1 MAKEFDF
8 VVVGAG
14 SAGCALAA
22 RLSEDPNVTV
32 ALVEAGRKPPEREA
46 MPAACASLQLD
57 PEVDWMFSGAT
68 GKAGLGL
75 KNRRMP
81 VPRGKML
88 GGSSAINYM
97 VWVRGHPGD
106 FDNWA
111 AKGADG
117 WGYDD
122 VLPCFKRMEEVR
134 PSNEIIVDKE
144 QRGDDGPVGV
154 GVRSPVIPASRDF
167 VTAANAA
174 GIPSGDYN
182 GRDRFNAD
190 GVASLV
196 QTNTRAG
203 KRSSTYHGYLE
214 GAAEDRSNLT
224 IITDA
229 LVTRILLEEEGD
241 ELAAKGVEYKDSN
254 DDLHAIEARRETI
267 LSAGAVGSPHILM
280 LSGIGPRRE
289 LEAAGVPCRHE
300 LQSVGKHL
308 KDHLYVSLRFPAD
321 GIGVTMAEV
330 GLSAGPDMLRGPDGP
345 LPEDPADDA
354 NLSEDLVAIKT
365 EAAQRL
371 KEWEETGSS
380 LVSSSLYD
388 GIAFFSTGLGD
399 DHTHDAQIGFVP
411 CGYDVGLYQNQLNID
426 TDIFSADIESEL
438 APDKGSVAM
447 LACNCVPRSEGE
459 IVLKNADPA
468 TPPEID
474 FNYYS
479 DPYDLKV
486 MVAIIRRTLKV
497 AENWPGPKKL
507 GPLRIPPKLA
517 KLHGYREG
525 EPMSDALLENLALH
539 FSMTIYHLCCTC
551 RIGDVV
557 DKRLNV
563 FGVKN
568 LRVAD
573 ASVMPEI
580 VSGNTNAASIMIGER
595 AADFISEDQSLKLAV
610 AEAA

>member
-1 MAKEFDF
+1 MTNTFDF
-8 VVVGAG
+8 IVVGAG
-14 SAGCALAA
+14 SAGTALAA
-22 RLSEDPNVTV
+22 RLSEDPNVSV
-32 ALVEAGRKPPEREA
+32 ALVEAGGKPPERES
-46 MPAACASLQLD
+46 MPVACATLQLD
-57 PEVDWMFSGAT
+57 PDVDWMFSGAT

-88 GGSSAINYM
+88 GGSSALNYM

-111 AKGADG
+111 AKGATG
-117 WGYDD
+117 WSYAD
-122 VLPCFKRMEEVR
+122 VLPCFKRMEEIR
-134 PSNEIIVDKE
+134 PSNEIIVDQNE
-144 QRGDDGPVGV
+144 RGDEGPIGV

-182 GRDRFNAD
+182 GGDRLNAD

-196 QTNTRAG
+196 QTNTRSG
-203 KRSSTYHGYLE
+203 KRASTYHGYLE
-214 GAAEDRSNLT
+214 GKAENRPNLT

-229 LVTRILLEEEGD
+229 LVTRVLLDGEGD
-241 ELAAKGVEYKDSN
+241 ALAARGIEYRDAEGNLQS
-254 DDLHAIEARRETI
+254 IEATRETI

-280 LSGIGPRRE
+280 LSGIGSRRE
-289 LEAAGVPCRHE
+289 LESVGISCCLDLP
-300 LQSVGKHL
+300 SVGKHL

-330 GLSAGPDMLRGPDGP
+330 GVAAGPDMLRGPDGP
-345 LPEDPADDA
+345 LPENPEDDA
-354 NLSEDLVAIKT
+354 NLSDDLLALKA
-365 EAAQRL
+365 EAEQRL

-411 CGYDVGLYQNQLNID
+411 CGYDAGLYQNQLNID
-426 TDIFSADIESEL
+426 TDMFSADLEGEL
-438 APDKGSVAM
+438 APDKGSVAL

-459 IVLKNADPA
+459 IVLKSADPA
-468 TPPEID
+468 IPPEID

-486 MVAIIRRTLKV
+486 MVAIIRRTLEV
-497 AENWPGPKKL
+497 AENWPGPDKL

-517 KLHGYREG
+517 ELHGYKDG
-525 EPMSDALLENLALH
+525 ERPSDALLENLALH

-551 RIGDVV
+551 RMGDVV
-557 DKRLNV
+557 DERLNV
-563 FGVKN
+563 FGVRN

-595 AADFISEDQSLKLAV
+595 AADLLAADQGLHLT
-610 AEAA
+610 AAA

>member
-1 MAKEFDF
+1 MAQVFDF
-8 VVVGAG
+8 IVVGAG
-14 SAGCALAA
+14 SAGSALAA
-22 RLSEDPNVTV
+22 RLSEDPNVSV
-32 ALVEAGRKPPEREA
+32 ALIEAGGKPPEREA

-57 PEVDWMFSGAT
+57 PEVDWMFTGAT

-75 KNRRMP
+75 KGRRMP

-88 GGSSAINYM
+88 GGSSALNYM

-111 AKGADG
+111 AGGAEG
-117 WGYDD
+117 WSYED

-134 PSNEIIVDKE
+134 PSNEIILDKSM
-144 QRGDDGPVGV
+144 RGDNGPIGV

-182 GRDRFNAD
+182 GNDRLNTD

-203 KRSSTYHGYLE
+203 KRASTYQGYLE
-214 GAAEDRSNLT
+214 GAAEDRPNLT
-224 IITDA
+224 IVTDA
-229 LVTRILLEEEGD
+229 LVSRILLEGEG
-241 ELAAKGVEYKDSN
+241 ETLSATGIEYKDE
-254 DDLHAIEARRETI
+254 HGETQVIEARRETI
-267 LSAGAVGSPHILM
+267 ISAGAVGSPHILM
-280 LSGIGPRRE
+280 LSGIGSRRE
-289 LEAAGVPCRHE
+289 LETAGVPCR
-300 LQSVGKHL
+300 LDLPSVGKHL

-321 GIGVTMAEV
+321 GIGVPMADIGV
-330 GLSAGPDMLRGPDGP
+330 SAGPDMLRGPDGP
-345 LPEDPADDA
+345 LPENPEDDVHLSDDLLALKADA
-354 NLSEDLVAIKT
+354 E
-365 EAAQRL
+365 QRV
-371 KEWEETGSS
+371 KEWQETGSG

-399 DHTHDAQIGFVP
+399 DYTHDAQIGFIP
-411 CGYDVGLYQNQLNID
+411 CGYDAPLYQNQLNQD
-426 TDIFSADIESEL
+426 TDFVSDDIDSEL
-438 APDKGSVAM
+438 APDKGSIAL

-459 IVLKNADPA
+459 IVLKSADPA

-474 FNYYS
+474 FNYYG

-486 MVAIIRRTLKV
+486 MVAIIRRTLDV
-497 AENWPGPKKL
+497 AANWPGPGKL
-507 GPLRIPPKLA
+507 GPLLIPPKLA
-517 KLHGYREG
+517 ELHGYKDG
-525 EPMSDALLENLALH
+525 ETPSDALLENLALH
-539 FSMTIYHLCCTC
+539 LSMTIYHLCCTC
-551 RIGDVV
+551 RMGDVV
-557 DKRLNV
+557 DERLKV

-595 AADFISEDQSLKLAV
+595 AADLLAADQGLHLAAV
-610 AEAA
+610 A